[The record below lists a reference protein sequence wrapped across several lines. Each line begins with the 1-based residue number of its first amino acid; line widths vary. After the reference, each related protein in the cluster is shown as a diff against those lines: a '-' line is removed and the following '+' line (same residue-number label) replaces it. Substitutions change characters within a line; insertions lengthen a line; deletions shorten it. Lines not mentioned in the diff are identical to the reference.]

1 MKRKILLS
9 LLVLTMVITITGCGK
24 TDSKKDNS
32 TEKKVEEKE
41 EKLIKLTAKD
51 KEYFTTFKTVDDKFV
66 QTNPKYNQVDSEE
79 LGVFITFQY
88 IESTKEAYDY
98 AKTHNFLGN
107 KYAEGE
113 VKEYKWNNYDGY
125 SYGIAENELYFRI
138 LLEDSK
144 DNCIVLSAFV
154 GPKNKKVDFSKLL
167 DSEDFKK
174 FLNSIEFKKDS
185 K

>member
-1 MKRKILLS
+1 MNKKFILSILIILS
-9 LLVLTMVITITGCGK
+9 LFIITGCN
-24 TDSKKDNS
+24 SKKDNS

-41 EKLIKLTAKD
+41 EKLIKLTQKD
-51 KEYFTTFKTVDDKFV
+51 KKYFTTFKTVDDKFV

-138 LLEDSK
+138 LLEDNK